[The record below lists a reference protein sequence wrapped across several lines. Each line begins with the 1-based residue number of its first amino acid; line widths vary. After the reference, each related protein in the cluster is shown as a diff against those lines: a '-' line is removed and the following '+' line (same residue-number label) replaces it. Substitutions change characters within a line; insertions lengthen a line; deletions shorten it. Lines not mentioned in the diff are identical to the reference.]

1 MNAEGSINMLI
12 DKLASINP
20 VSPGLSQFLTEKAS
34 IGRWPKNRVLHTD
47 GSIPKQV
54 WFIATGT
61 IRTSIYNSQK
71 AEFQTSWYWFE
82 GEIVC
87 MFQSFFRQIPCE
99 DLLETNEEC
108 VLIEYSYKDIMEMF
122 SVFPGEASHL
132 ARIITEDYIDRVA
145 SFQRDLQRL
154 NAKMRYEKLL
164 ETHPELL
171 QKTSLKDIASYLIIS
186 QESLSRV
193 RRG

>member
-1 MNAEGSINMLI
+1 MNTEGSINLLI
-12 DKLASINP
+12 EKLASINP
-20 VSPGLSQFLTEKAS
+20 VSPGLTQFLTEKAS
-34 IGRWPKNRVLHTD
+34 VGRWPKNRVLHTE
-47 GSIPKQV
+47 GSIPKHV
-54 WFIATGT
+54 WFIASGT
-61 IRTSIYNSQK
+61 VRTSIYNSQK

-99 DLLETNEEC
+99 DLLETIEES
-108 VLIEYSYKDIMEMF
+108 VLIEYSYTDIMEMF
-122 SVFPGEASHL
+122 SLFPGEASHL

-154 NAKMRYEKLL
+154 NAKQRYENLFKKY
-164 ETHPELL
+164 PELF